1 MNERLKKRIQDRKQE
16 GTLRQLNHFK
26 SSIDFFSNDYLGL
39 SKDSNSEMLSSKGST
54 GSRLLSGN
62 SVLAEECE
70 KKLASF
76 YGSQSAL
83 VFNSGYDANIGLI
96 STVAL
101 RGDTILYDEYIH
113 ASSRDGIRL
122 SFANSISFK
131 HNDVDDLKQK
141 IEGLQGTIYVL
152 VESLYSM
159 DGDMAPL
166 TSIQKICSDF
176 SACLIVD
183 EAHACGVFGKE
194 GRGIAHAKVM
204 HKDLFCRIVTF
215 GKAYGYHG
223 AALLVSSDLRD
234 YLLNFCRSFIYTTAL
249 PDRSY
254 KTIESRV
261 KTEKIHEK
269 QRCLQENIYLFR
281 SSVKHLSFL
290 SEENSP
296 IQVIEFSS
304 KEDLMNS
311 IDALAQLD
319 IYMKPI
325 LPPTVPKGSFR
336 MRLCLHSFNTKE
348 EILLLV
354 SCFS

>member
-1 MNERLKKRIQDRKQE
+1 MNERLKKRIQDRKND
-16 GTLRQLNHFK
+16 GTLRQLSQFN
-26 SSIDFFSNDYLGL
+26 STIDFFSNDYLGL
-39 SKDSNSEMLSSKGST
+39 SKASTNEILDSKGST

-62 SVLAEECE
+62 SVLAEQCE
-70 KKLASF
+70 KQLAFF
-76 YGSQSAL
+76 YESESTL

-96 STVAL
+96 SAVAL

-131 HNDVDDLKQK
+131 HNDIQDLKQK
-141 IEGLQGTIYVL
+141 IQGLNGTIYVL

-166 TSIQKICSDF
+166 TAIQRICSEF

-194 GRGIAHAKVM
+194 GRGIAHAKVL
-204 HKDLFCRIVTF
+204 HKDIFCRIVTF

-249 PDRSY
+249 PDHSY
-254 KTIESRV
+254 NIIESRV
-261 KTEKIHEK
+261 KHADIYEK
-269 QRCLQENIYLFR
+269 QKSLQENIYLFR
-281 SSVKHLSFL
+281 NSLKNLSFI
-290 SEENSP
+290 SEDNSP
-296 IQVIEFSS
+296 IQVIEFAS
-304 KEDLMNS
+304 KENLTNC
-311 IDALAQLD
+311 IDAMAKLD
-319 IYMKPI
+319 IYTKPI

-336 MRLCLHSFNTKE
+336 IRLCFHSFNTKE
-348 EILLLV
+348 EIQLLV
-354 SCFS
+354 SCF

>member
-1 MNERLKKRIQDRKQE
+1 MNERLKKRIQGRKND
-16 GTLRQLNHFK
+16 GTLRKLSHFN
-26 SSIDFFSNDYLGL
+26 STIDFFSNDYLGL
-39 SKDSNSEMLSSKGST
+39 SKGSTNEILDSKGST

-62 SVLAEECE
+62 SNVAEDCESQLA
-70 KKLASF
+70 LF
-76 YGSQSAL
+76 YESESAL
-83 VFNSGYDANIGLI
+83 IFNSGYDANIGLI
-96 STVAL
+96 SSIAL

-131 HNDVDDLKQK
+131 HNNTEDLNEKLYK
-141 IEGLQGTIYVL
+141 AKGSVYVL

-166 TSIQKICSDF
+166 SSIHQVCKEKG
-176 SACLIVD
+176 AYLIVD

-194 GRGIAHAKVM
+194 GRGIAHAKVL
-204 HKDLFCRIVTF
+204 HKDIFCRIVTF

-249 PDRSY
+249 PDHSY
-254 KTIESRV
+254 NTIESRV
-261 KTEKIHEK
+261 QSPDIYEK
-269 QRCLQENIYLFR
+269 QKSLQENIYLFR
-281 SSVKHLSFL
+281 NSLKNLSFI

-296 IQVIEFSS
+296 IQVIEFTTR
-304 KEDLMNS
+304 EALTNC
-311 IDALAQLD
+311 IDAMAKLG
-319 IYMKPI
+319 IYTKPI

-336 MRLCLHSFNTKE
+336 VRLCFHSFNTEE
-348 EILLLV
+348 EIQLLL
-354 SCFS
+354 SCFL